1 MYFMKQYAKAYV
13 AEIKGEDI
21 IGAVASSGSMD
32 RDGDILVPSGWELD
46 NFRKNPV
53 LLWAHDSY
61 SLPIGKATD
70 ISIVGNDLRFNAKF
84 AEAENEFAGKVAKLM
99 RGGFLNSFSVGF
111 IPKERDEAGRM
122 NKMELLEI
130 SVVNVPANAEARNNR
145 DFKAFEEAVKKL
157 EKKQD
162 KSPMC
167 RIKDE
172 SKEDCIKRKIPE
184 IMEENT
190 DMEQDQ
196 AVAMAHT
203 MCDTACE
210 DKEKM
215 QKQGR
220 IFSDKNRKTLSNVM
234 DSMMQAYGSLKTLM
248 EEVDAM
254 EQPESQPV
262 SRSNDEPDKKIK
274 VDGERKADDSL
285 IRALRI
291 ADRTI
296 ELALKELKK

>member
-1 MYFMKQYAKAYV
+1 MKQYAKAYV

-70 ISIVGNDLRFNAKF
+70 ISIIGNDLRFNAKF
-84 AEAENEFAGKVAKLM
+84 AENENEFAGKVAKLM

-122 NKMELLEI
+122 SKMELLEI

-145 DFKAFEEAVKKL
+145 DFKAFEAEVEKM
-157 EKKQD
+157 EKK
-162 KSPMC
+162 PV
-167 RIKDE
+167 I
-172 SKEDCIKRKIPE
+172 
-184 IMEENT
+184 
-190 DMEQDQ
+190 
-196 AVAMAHT
+196 V
-203 MCDTACE
+203 
-210 DKEKM
+210 EK
-215 QKQGR
+215 QEKQGR

-262 SRSNDEPDKKIK
+262 SRSNDEPDLKIK

>member
-1 MYFMKQYAKAYV
+1 MKQYAKAYV

-21 IGAVASSGSMD
+21 IGACASSGSMD

-84 AEAENEFAGKVAKLM
+84 AEVENEFAGQVAKLM

-122 NKMELLEI
+122 SKMELLEI

-145 DFKAFEEAVKKL
+145 DFKAFEEEVEKM
-157 EKKQD
+157 EKKD
-162 KSPMC
+162 
-167 RIKDE
+167 
-172 SKEDCIKRKIPE
+172 
-184 IMEENT
+184 
-190 DMEQDQ
+190 
-196 AVAMAHT
+196 AVIIA
-203 MCDTACE
+203 
-210 DKEKM
+210 

-262 SRSNDEPDKKIK
+262 SRSNDEPDIKTK